1 MKFVLD
7 YGNMM
12 QGRSFGVVFVWI
24 QIGTETRKLG
34 LTIQIGRAV
43 DMVMPYSCSVT
54 THCAD
59 VSSFHPE
66 CSCSVLCFSA
76 DVDGFTSATT
86 IKGIHC
92 LFFVVTFRNT
102 VILLYS

>member
-1 MKFVLD
+1 
-7 YGNMM
+7 MM
-12 QGRSFGVVFVWI
+12 QGRSSGVVFVWI
-24 QIGTETRKLG
+24 QIATKTRKLG

-66 CSCSVLCFSA
+66 CLCSVLCVPA
-76 DVDGFTSATT
+76 DVDGFTSANT

-92 LFFVVTFRNT
+92 RHFLW
-102 VILLYS
+102 